1 MWGEDVVSVEYCKMI
16 RLMGRTYLRHSNRLK
31 MNRYDVSEGMSQ
43 VLIANRKSIK
53 QSIKQSIGMLQ
64 ITMIKFMGYK

>member
-31 MNRYDVSEGMSQ
+31 MNRYDVSEGVSQ
-43 VLIANRKSIK
+43 VLIANRK
-53 QSIKQSIGMLQ
+53 SIKQSIGMLQ